1 MASEW
6 SNTPVR
12 FRVTAGTI
20 LSLSSLNSK
29 SYLQR
34 CRRHALW
41 MKTKPWNLICR
52 GAFTGTVYT
61 PGSRFP
67 QRGIPRERKISTVI
81 HRGKSC
87 SRRESS
93 ISSSGPWFSCLFLLP
108 CPSFLS
114 LKSYT
119 EMMSPGLIRHLWLC
133 FAYVTVRKKESA
145 QQLSAWDPV
154 FRLYYQCAILSKI

>member
-1 MASEW
+1 
-6 SNTPVR
+6 
-12 FRVTAGTI
+12 
-20 LSLSSLNSK
+20 
-29 SYLQR
+29 
-34 CRRHALW
+34 

-87 SRRESS
+87 SGREGS
-93 ISSSGPWFSCLFLLP
+93 ISSSAPWFSCLLLLP
-108 CPSFLS
+108 CPLFLS

-133 FAYVTVRKKESA
+133 CASVTVRKKESA
-145 QQLSAWDPV
+145 QQFICLGSCISSLLSVCYTIQDLTFDGNKA
-154 FRLYYQCAILSKI
+154 KIFLRN